1 MVKLM
6 LLLSWLV
13 VLEGPFLVIRPTSLL
28 VLLIFAGLIVLMLF
42 LRFFFFN
49 ERLDY
54 QKKKKSNYRS
64 VQVSCSCLG
73 E

>member
-1 MVKLM
+1 M

-42 LRFFFFN
+42 LSFFFS
-49 ERLDY
+49 LMKVWII
-54 QKKKKSNYRS
+54 KKIRRVAIEVFK
-64 VQVSCSCLG
+64 
-73 E
+73 

>member
-13 VLEGPFLVIRPTSLL
+13 VLEGPFLVMRPASLL

-42 LRFFFFN
+42 LSF
-49 ERLDY
+49 LSLMKVWII
-54 QKKKKSNYRS
+54 KKRRVTIEVFK
-64 VQVSCSCLG
+64 
-73 E
+73 